1 MTLRTNTSNKLP
13 AGFAPAAF
21 ALYMSGLVAFM
32 MSLVLTAM
40 NSGLDAG
47 FLGRALRGYLVAWP
61 VGFVCVML
69 VRPLVL
75 RLVQMTVAPP
85 PQR

>member
-1 MTLRTNTSNKLP
+1 MDVLSNILSVTFP
-13 AGFAPAAF
+13 FF
-21 ALYMSGLVAFM
+21 GLV
-32 MSLVLTAM
+32 LC
-40 NSGLDAG
+40 
-47 FLGRALRGYLVAWP
+47 GYLVAWP

-75 RLVQMTVAPP
+75 RLVQMTVAHP